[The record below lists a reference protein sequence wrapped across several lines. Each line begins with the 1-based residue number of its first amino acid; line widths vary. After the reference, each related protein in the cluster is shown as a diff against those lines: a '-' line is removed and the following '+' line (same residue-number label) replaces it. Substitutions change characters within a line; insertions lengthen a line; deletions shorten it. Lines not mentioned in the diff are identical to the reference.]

1 MVDPDDSH
9 SNTSAP
15 DLSGKMTLF
24 ELASNPNSRERG
36 NHYKTSASPSYSH
49 VSECDFFRMQ

>member
-9 SNTSAP
+9 SHTSTP

-24 ELASNPNSRERG
+24 ELASNRNSRERG
-36 NHYKTSASPSYSH
+36 ILQDLRQPQLFT
-49 VSECDFFRMQ
+49 CQ